1 MSLCRL
7 VRIRTF
13 VAEARGAGEE
23 AGAEADFQVLENSKG
38 GKAVE
43 SGFFLRSTLYDSF
56 FTTLVSKLP
65 RVTKN
70 HWGKYSSFLRKI

>member
-38 GKAVE
+38 EEQLTAN
-43 SGFFLRSTLYDSF
+43 FFCEVPC
-56 FTTLVSKLP
+56 TTLSLQRWSP
-65 RVTKN
+65 
-70 HWGKYSSFLRKI
+70 SCPE